1 MFKSRLY
8 ADASNEKL
16 SPKACSHFID
26 DLKRKR
32 QVLLSYIGKKSRL
45 RIEVE
50 SITNCPHLEGDL
62 LCQTWIAGT
71 AQSLDEL
78 KRIIAREFKASS
90 WDCQLTNIID
100 KPDKASEGYYRTIAA
115 KISVWPSSNYLKL
128 IEEKYPL

>member
-8 ADASNEKL
+8 ADSAKEKL

-32 QVLLSYIGKKSRL
+32 KILESYIGKKSKL

-50 SITNCPHLEGDL
+50 STTNCPHLEGDL

-71 AQSLDEL
+71 AQSLDEF
-78 KRIIAREFKASS
+78 KRIITREFNSNS
-90 WDCQLTNIID
+90 WDCRLQSVKD
-100 KPDKASEGYYRTIAA
+100 MPDKDSEGHYRVITA
-115 KISVWPSSNYLKL
+115 KISVWPSINYLKL